1 MTKLYKQV
9 DGIKVELTSEEIALK
24 EKEEKEW
31 EDGNLERIK
40 KGLRNKRE
48 PLLTEAD
55 HKINTLIDNS
65 GDATA
70 WRKYRQELRDITK
83 ASDLNNVTFPTKPED
98 AD

>member
-24 EKEEKEW
+24 EKQEKEW
-31 EDGNLERIK
+31 EDGKTERIK
-40 KGLRNKRE
+40 KGLRNRRE

-55 HKINTLIDNS
+55 HKINTLVDN
-65 GDATA
+65 GGNATE

-83 ASDLNNVTFPTKPED
+83 ASDLDNVTFPTKPS
-98 AD
+98 